1 MAPQDYYRILGVD
14 QHAEAKKIKEAYREL
29 AFKYHPDRNEKNP
42 NSSEMMKSVNEAYA
56 VLSNSEKRRAYDAM
70 RSRLGDNAYN
80 QFRNTYTEQDI
91 FKGSD
96 VHEIFEEM
104 ARSFGLRGVDAI
116 FSDFYG
122 SGYKRFT
129 FRQHGLHG
137 SGFIYRGG
145 FGGRRGKGMTSGTS
159 LGMGRFA
166 RYLLQKATGVSLPQM
181 GQDIRDT
188 IHLNTGICPI
198 RRPLSL
204 PSYSAFQKAG
214 GQHSCGYEGRPAN
227 SSFPDGRR
235 WQKRWSKWGFIPEGE
250 IQETVVG
257 KSEGFYCLGFQPM
270 IDCLDR
276 LIRVSVDRHWPLKD
290 GIALFGRKN
299 QPSTSPPVHKDKG
312 IARTVVSGPDNRER
326 RT

>member
-70 RSRLGDNAYN
+70 RRRLGDNAYN

-166 RYLLQKATGVSLPQM
+166 RYLLQKATGVRLPQM

-188 IHLNTGICPI
+188 IHLNPEFAKSGGPYPYHHI
-198 RRPLSL
+198 RRSKKLVVSIPAGTKDGQQIRLSQMGAAGKNGGPNGDLYLKVKFKKPLL
-204 PSYSAFQKAG
+204 EKAKDFIVSAF
-214 GQHSCGYEGRPAN
+214 SR
-227 SSFPDGRR
+227 
-235 WQKRWSKWGFIPEGE
+235 
-250 IQETVVG
+250 
-257 KSEGFYCLGFQPM
+257 
-270 IDCLDR
+270 
-276 LIRVSVDRHWPLKD
+276 
-290 GIALFGRKN
+290 
-299 QPSTSPPVHKDKG
+299 
-312 IARTVVSGPDNRER
+312 
-326 RT
+326 

>member
-1 MAPQDYYRILGVD
+1 MAPKDYYRILGVD

-42 NSSEMMKSVNEAYA
+42 DSSEMMKSVNEAYA
-56 VLSNSEKRRAYDAM
+56 VLSNLEKRRAYDAM
-70 RSRLGDNAYN
+70 RSHLGDNAYS

-91 FKGSD
+91 FNGSD

-145 FGGRRGKGMTSGTS
+145 FGKRRGKATASGTS
-159 LGMGRFA
+159 LGVRRFA
-166 RYLLQKATGVSLPQM
+166 GYLLQKVTGLSLPQM

-188 IHLNTGICPI
+188 IYLTPEFARSGGPYPYDHSRRSKKLVVSIPAGTKDGQQI
-198 RRPLSL
+198 RLSQMGAAGKNGGPDGDLFLKVKFKKPLL
-204 PSYSAFQKAG
+204 EKAKDFIVSAF
-214 GQHSCGYEGRPAN
+214 SR
-227 SSFPDGRR
+227 
-235 WQKRWSKWGFIPEGE
+235 
-250 IQETVVG
+250 
-257 KSEGFYCLGFQPM
+257 
-270 IDCLDR
+270 
-276 LIRVSVDRHWPLKD
+276 
-290 GIALFGRKN
+290 
-299 QPSTSPPVHKDKG
+299 
-312 IARTVVSGPDNRER
+312 
-326 RT
+326 